1 MREYSFKAF
10 VSGTEEQYVSWKKTE
25 RGEVT
30 VLTPIAF
37 PNTLIS
43 LAYMDI
49 EPLAERIQQL
59 IDALQLLA
67 RTQGE
72 QQKEKIDDLLLRF
85 PSYSAYFLQ
94 LSADFRDR
102 VYHALQFNHYE
113 EDLLQIEYLRGI
125 PDTLKRMQVQIIDL
139 FANVLDMDSKDH
151 RSVSE
156 KLIAYY
162 KRTDADAFQFC
173 PQLTNFELISA
184 EGEEFFADVL
194 KPTSVY
200 DIIDFHLRECIKRE
214 VKVRRCKNCGR
225 YFAVTGRSTT
235 EYCNRPYDNKGRTCK
250 EVGAI
255 AQWARSKK
263 DDDVFNDYRREYK
276 KRFARMKA
284 GKLDGDEF
292 YAWSKAAREVK
303 AACEAGEITPD
314 KFRAWLDIT

>member
-1 MREYSFKAF
+1 MREFSFKAF

-43 LAYMDI
+43 LAYMDT

-59 IDALQLLA
+59 IDELQLLA
-67 RTQGE
+67 RTQDE
-72 QQKEKIDDLLLRF
+72 KQKEKIDDLLLRF

-113 EDLLQIEYLRGI
+113 EDQLQIEYLRGI
-125 PDTLKRMQVQIIDL
+125 PDTLKRMQAQIIDL
-139 FANVLDMDSKDH
+139 FANVLDMDSEDH

-173 PQLTNFELISA
+173 P
-184 EGEEFFADVL
+184 
-194 KPTSVY
+194 
-200 DIIDFHLRECIKRE
+200 
-214 VKVRRCKNCGR
+214 
-225 YFAVTGRSTT
+225 
-235 EYCNRPYDNKGRTCK
+235 
-250 EVGAI
+250 
-255 AQWARSKK
+255 
-263 DDDVFNDYRREYK
+263 
-276 KRFARMKA
+276 
-284 GKLDGDEF
+284 
-292 YAWSKAAREVK
+292 
-303 AACEAGEITPD
+303 
-314 KFRAWLDIT
+314 